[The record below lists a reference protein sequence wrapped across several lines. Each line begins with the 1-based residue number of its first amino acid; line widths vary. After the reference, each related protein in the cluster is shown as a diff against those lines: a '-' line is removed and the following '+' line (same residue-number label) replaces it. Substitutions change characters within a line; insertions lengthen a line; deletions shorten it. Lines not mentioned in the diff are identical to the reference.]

1 MGCER
6 MKGAQAILETL
17 HLGGVD
23 TIFANPGT
31 SEMALVRAL
40 DEAPGVRA
48 VLGLFEGVVTG
59 AADGYARM
67 AGRPAAT
74 LLHLGPGLA
83 NGCANLHNARR
94 ARSAIVNIVGDHAR
108 DHVALD
114 APLTTDVESVAK
126 PFSIWVRR
134 ISEPNRAGADAA
146 EALMAARTLA
156 GPATLI
162 VPADV
167 AWSDGARPATPRV
180 ASPRARPE
188 TAAIE
193 EAAATVRRHGARAML
208 LLGGSALD
216 EKSVAAAARL
226 AAATGV
232 RIAAESFNARTA
244 RGAGRLF
251 IPRIPYFGEA
261 AEAFLADVDALLLVE
276 SREPANFFGYPGRRG
291 RPLPAQ
297 AAVSTVA
304 APGQDGASAMAA
316 LAELLASATVV
327 ALPATT
333 LPERPSGPI
342 HAASFAAALARRMP
356 EGAVFCDE
364 SITASFALPQALA
377 AAAPHDALDL
387 MGGAIGGALP
397 LATGAA
403 LGSPDRRVIC
413 ASGDGSAMYTIQAL
427 WTQARENLDVTTIIC
442 ANRSYAILAYEHLQI
457 EGRPPGPRA
466 LPVLSIDQPVLG
478 FTALARGLGV
488 ESQSVDTAEALD
500 AALAAATTRRGP
512 FLIEAVFAP
521 MALPATPNLGRS
533 T

>member
-1 MGCER
+1 MGCDQV
-6 MKGAQAILETL
+6 KGAQAILETL
-17 HLGGVD
+17 KFGGVD

-94 ARSAIVNIVGDHAR
+94 ARSAIVNVVGEHAR
-108 DHVALD
+108 DHIALD
-114 APLTTDVESVAK
+114 APLTTDVEAVAR
-126 PFSIWVRR
+126 PFSIWVHK
-134 ISEPNRAGADAA
+134 IVEPNLAGQDAADA
-146 EALMAARTLA
+146 LVAARTLG

-167 AWSDGARPATPRV
+167 AWSEGARPATPR
-180 ASPRARPE
+180 AAPARARPDL
-188 TAAIE
+188 AAIE
-193 EAAATVRRHGARAML
+193 NAAVTIRRLGARAML
-208 LLGGSALD
+208 LLGGGALD
-216 EKSVAAAARL
+216 EKSAAAAARL

-232 RIAAESFNARTA
+232 RIASETFNARAA

-251 IPRIPYFGEA
+251 IPRIPYFGDA
-261 AEAFLADVDALLLVE
+261 AEAFLADVEALLLVE
-276 SREPANFFGYPGRRG
+276 SREPVNFFGYPGRRG
-291 RPLPAQ
+291 RPLAPQ
-297 AAVSTVA
+297 TVVSIVA
-304 APGQDGASAMAA
+304 APGQDGSGA
-316 LAELLASATVV
+316 LESLADLLAAATVV

-333 LPERPSGPI
+333 LPERPSGAI

-356 EGAVFCDE
+356 EGAIFCDE
-364 SITASFALPQALA
+364 AITASLGLPQALA
-377 AAAPHDALDL
+377 AAAPHDELDL

-403 LGSPDRRVIC
+403 LGSPDRKVIC
-413 ASGDGSAMYTIQAL
+413 ASGDGSALYTIQAL

-442 ANRSYAILAYEHLQI
+442 ANRSYAILAFEHLQI

-466 LPVLSIDQPVLG
+466 LPVLSLDQPALS
-478 FTALARGLGV
+478 FTALARGFGV
-488 ESQSVDTAEALD
+488 EAQTVDTAEALD
-500 AALAAATTRRGP
+500 AALAEAGTRRGP

-521 MALPATPNLGRS
+521 MVLPGAPNLGRS

>member
-1 MGCER
+1 MRCDQV
-6 MKGAQAILETL
+6 KGAQAILETL
-17 HLGGVD
+17 RLGGVD

-40 DEAPGVRA
+40 DETPGVRA

-94 ARSAIVNIVGDHAR
+94 ARSAVVNVVGDHAR
-108 DHVALD
+108 DHLALD
-114 APLTTDVESVAK
+114 APLTTDVETVAR
-126 PFSIWVRR
+126 PFSVWVHRMV
-134 ISEPNRAGADAA
+134 EPGRAGQDAADA
-146 EALMAARTLA
+146 LVAARTLC

-167 AWSDGARPATPRV
+167 AWSEGARPATPRQ
-180 ASPRARPE
+180 APSRALPDSSLVE
-188 TAAIE
+188 Q
-193 EAAATVRRHGARAML
+193 AAASIRQHGSRAML
-208 LLGGSALD
+208 LLGGGALD
-216 EKSVAAAARL
+216 EQGIAAAARL
-226 AAATGV
+226 AAGTGV
-232 RIAAESFNARTA
+232 RIASETFNARAA
-244 RGAGRLF
+244 RGAGRLS

-261 AEAFLADVDALLLVE
+261 AEAFLTDVDALLLVE
-276 SREPANFFGYPGRRG
+276 SREPVNFFGYPGRRG
-291 RPLPAQ
+291 RPL
-297 AAVSTVA
+297 AAHTVVSIVA
-304 APGQDGASAMAA
+304 APGQGGSAALVA
-316 LAELLASATVV
+316 LAELLAPATVV
-327 ALPATT
+327 ALPAIS
-333 LPERPSGPI
+333 LPDRPSGAI

-356 EGAVFCDE
+356 EDAVFCDE
-364 SITASFALPQALA
+364 AITASLGMPQALA
-377 AAAPHDALDL
+377 AAAPHDELDL

-403 LGSPDRRVIC
+403 LGNPDRKVIC
-413 ASGDGSAMYTIQAL
+413 ASGDGSALYTIQAL
-427 WTQARENLDVTTIIC
+427 WTQARENLDVTTVIC

-466 LPVLSIDQPVLG
+466 LPVLSLDHPAIG
-478 FTALARGLGV
+478 FAALARGFGV
-488 ESQSVDTAEALD
+488 EAETVDTAEALD
-500 AALAAATTRRGP
+500 AALAAAAMRRGP

-521 MALPATPNLGRS
+521 MALPGAPNLGRS

>member
-1 MGCER
+1 

-59 AADGYARM
+59 AADGFARM

-94 ARSAIVNIVGDHAR
+94 ARSAIVNVVGDHAR

-114 APLTTDVESVAK
+114 APLTTDLQTVAK

-134 ISEPNRAGADAA
+134 IAEPDRAGPDAADA
-146 EALMAARTLA
+146 LIAARTLC

-167 AWSDGARPATPRV
+167 AWSDGARPTA
-180 ASPRARPE
+180 PRAMPAKSVPE
-188 TAAIE
+188 SAAIE
-193 EAAATVRRHGARAML
+193 EAAATIRRHGPRAML
-208 LLGGSALD
+208 LLGGGALD

-232 RIAAESFNARTA
+232 RVASETFNARAA

-276 SREPANFFGYPGRRG
+276 SREPVNFFGYPGRRG
-291 RPLPAQ
+291 QPLPPLAV
-297 AAVSTVA
+297 VSTVA
-304 APGQDGASAMAA
+304 APGQDGPSALAS

-333 LPERPSGPI
+333 LPDPPTGVI
-342 HAASFAAALARRMP
+342 HAASFAAVLARRMP
-356 EGAVFCDE
+356 EGAIFCDE
-364 SITASFALPQALA
+364 AITAGLGLPLALA
-377 AAAPHDALDL
+377 AAAPYDDL
-387 MGGAIGGALP
+387 GLAGGAIGGALP

-403 LGSPDRRVIC
+403 LGSPGRRVIC
-413 ASGDGSAMYTIQAL
+413 ASGDGSALYTIQAL

-442 ANRSYAILAYEHLQI
+442 ANRSYAILAYEHQQI

-466 LPVLSIDQPVLG
+466 LPVLSLDRPALG
-478 FTALARGLGV
+478 FAALARGFGV
-488 ESQSVDTAEALD
+488 EAQTVDTAEALD
-500 AALAAATTRRGP
+500 AALAAATARRGP
-512 FLIEAVFAP
+512 FLIEAEFAP
-521 MALPATPNLGRS
+521 MTLPGTPNLGRS

>member
-1 MGCER
+1 MGCDEV
-6 MKGAQAILETL
+6 KGAQAILETL
-17 HLGGVD
+17 KLGGVD

-94 ARSAIVNIVGDHAR
+94 ARSAIVNVVGEHAR
-108 DHVALD
+108 DHIALD
-114 APLTTDVESVAK
+114 VPLTTDVEAVAR
-126 PFSIWVRR
+126 PFSVWVHK
-134 ISEPNRAGADAA
+134 IAEPDRAGQDAADA
-146 EALMAARTLA
+146 LVAARTLC

-167 AWSDGARPATPRV
+167 AWSEGARPATPR
-180 ASPRARPE
+180 AAPARTRPE
-188 TAAIE
+188 SAAIE
-193 EAAATVRRHGARAML
+193 EAAAAIRRHGPRAML
-208 LLGGSALD
+208 LLGGGALD
-216 EKSVAAAARL
+216 EKSVAAAACL

-232 RIAAESFNARTA
+232 RIASETFNARAA

-261 AEAFLADVDALLLVE
+261 AEAFLGDLDALLLIE
-276 SREPANFFGYPGRRG
+276 SRAPVNFFGYPGRRG
-291 RPLPAQ
+291 QPLAPQ
-297 AAVSTVA
+297 TAVSIVA
-304 APGQDGASAMAA
+304 TPEQDGSAA
-316 LAELLASATVV
+316 LVSLAGLLAAATVV

-333 LPERPSGPI
+333 LPERPSGAI

-356 EGAVFCDE
+356 EGAVFCE
-364 SITASFALPQALA
+364 EAITASLGLPQALA
-377 AAAPHDALDL
+377 AAAPHDQLDL

-403 LGSPDRRVIC
+403 LGSPDRKVIC
-413 ASGDGSAMYTIQAL
+413 ASGDGSALYTIQAL

-466 LPVLSIDQPVLG
+466 LPVLSLDHPALG
-478 FTALARGLGV
+478 FAALARGFGV
-488 ESQSVDTAEALD
+488 EAQTVDTAEALD
-500 AALAAATTRRGP
+500 AALAEASTRRGP

-521 MALPATPNLGRS
+521 MALPGAPNLGRS

>member
-1 MGCER
+1 MGCGPV
-6 MKGAQAILETL
+6 KGAQAILETL

-40 DEAPGVRA
+40 DEAGSVRA

-94 ARSAIVNIVGDHAR
+94 ARTPIVNVVGEHAR
-108 DHVALD
+108 DHLALD
-114 APLTTDVESVAK
+114 APLTTDVAAVAK
-126 PFSIWVRR
+126 PFSVWVHK
-134 ISEPNRAGADAA
+134 IAEPGRAGQDTADA
-146 EALMAARTLA
+146 LVAARALG

-167 AWSDGARPATPRV
+167 AWSEGAGPVKPRPAATSV
-180 ASPRARPE
+180 KPE
-188 TAAIE
+188 SAAIE
-193 EAAATVRRHGARAML
+193 QAAASIRRHGSRAML
-208 LLGGSALD
+208 LLGGGALG
-216 EKSVAAAARL
+216 EAGIAAAARL

-232 RIAAESFNARTA
+232 RIASETFNARA
-244 RGAGRLF
+244 ERGAGRLF
-251 IPRIPYFGEA
+251 IPRVPYFGDA
-261 AEAFLADVDALLLVE
+261 AEAFLVDVDALLLVE
-276 SREPANFFGYPGRRG
+276 SREPVNFFAYPGRRG
-291 RPLPAQ
+291 QPLGLQ
-297 AAVSTVA
+297 AATSIVA
-304 APGQDGASAMAA
+304 APGQDGNAA
-316 LAELLASATVV
+316 LVALADLLAPGKTVAPLV
-327 ALPATT
+327 VPLPD
-333 LPERPSGPI
+333 RPSGAI
-342 HAASFAAALARRMP
+342 HAASFAATLARRLP

-364 SITASFALPQALA
+364 AITASLGLPQALA
-377 AAAPHDALDL
+377 AAAPHDELDL

-403 LGSPDRRVIC
+403 LGSPDRKIVC
-413 ASGDGSAMYTIQAL
+413 VSGDGSALYTIQAL
-427 WTQARENLDVTTIIC
+427 WTQARENLDVTTVIC

-466 LPVLSIDQPVLG
+466 LPVLSLDRPPIG
-478 FTALARGLGV
+478 FAALARGFGV
-488 ESQSVDTAEALD
+488 EAQTVDTAEALD
-500 AALAAATTRRGP
+500 AALASAAVRRGP
-512 FLIEAVFAP
+512 FLIEAVFEP
-521 MALPATPNLGRS
+521 MALPGARNLGRS